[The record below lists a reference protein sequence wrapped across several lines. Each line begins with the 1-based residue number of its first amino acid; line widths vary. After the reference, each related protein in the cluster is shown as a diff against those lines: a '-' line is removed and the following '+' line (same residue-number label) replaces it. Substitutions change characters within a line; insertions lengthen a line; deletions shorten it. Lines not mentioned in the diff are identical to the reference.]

1 MNGLAAFAGRMK
13 TGTEGHACNCG
24 DTGATPFTPSGDR
37 RCLRLRGFR
46 TSRDNSPISAGVI
59 PQRGELAVEDT
70 YGPDVVPLP
79 GKTTFYI
86 SVTRLKGRPS
96 YKYVLYINADI
107 NGGHDLAIKF
117 PAHPGLKPF
126 RHNYIVQGSSS
137 KPLRLQAIVS
147 SGYACYGFSIVV
159 VNGTSH
165 PWILPNAQYCK
176 PPAG

>member
-1 MNGLAAFAGRMK
+1 MRGKLIVAILAA
-13 TGTEGHACNCG
+13 
-24 DTGATPFTPSGDR
+24 
-37 RCLRLRGFR
+37 
-46 TSRDNSPISAGVI
+46 I
-59 PQRGELAVEDT
+59 LAVAAT
-70 YGPDVVPLP
+70 SAAGASTAAQSMPVLAKLSQPQP
-79 GKTTFYI
+79 NKPTTGKTTFYI